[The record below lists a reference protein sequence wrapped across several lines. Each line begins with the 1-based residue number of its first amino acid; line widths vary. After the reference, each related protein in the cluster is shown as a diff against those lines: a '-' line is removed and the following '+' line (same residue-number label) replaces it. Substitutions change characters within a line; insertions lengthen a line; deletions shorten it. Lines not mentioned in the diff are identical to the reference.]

1 MNRFVNRYLRFK
13 KTEDG
18 SATVEFVLLFPV
30 FIFLFLMGFEAG
42 YYMVRTVMLER
53 AVDLSVREVRLGNGG
68 IPEYKVLKANICA
81 QAAII
86 PDCMESVQVDLRR
99 IDAVPGGTLAMRSD
113 TICNN
118 KTEDAAVNQRNTFY
132 DVGSANNV
140 MMLRVCALS
149 EPLFPTTGIGVGM
162 RSDQVGDEVA
172 IVATTLFV
180 NEPGVRTIAEMPTW
194 MNQPHGSGNGSGGP
208 QGNNGWGNGDQNAPG
223 NSLNN
228 NGAENNQ
235 NN

>member
-1 MNRFVNRYLRFK
+1 MSRFVNRYLKFK
-13 KTEDG
+13 KAEDG
-18 SATVEFVLLFPV
+18 TATVEFVLLFPV

-53 AVDLSVREVRLGNGG
+53 AVDLSVREVRLGDGG
-68 IPEYKVLKANICA
+68 VPDYTLLKANICA

-99 IDAVPGGTLAMRSD
+99 IDAVPGGTTAMRND
-113 TICNN
+113 AICND
-118 KTEDAAVNQRNTFY
+118 KTEDAAFNEGNTYY

-162 RSDQVGDEVA
+162 RSDRVGSEVA

-180 NEPGVRTIAEMPTW
+180 NEPGVRTIAQKPKW
-194 MNQPHGSGNGSGGP
+194 MNQPHGSGNGGANRSS
-208 QGNNGWGNGDQNAPG
+208 D
-223 NSLNN
+223 NSELNN
-228 NGAENNQ
+228 TSY
-235 NN
+235 